1 VRSTG
6 RPAAHGHAAGHPDL
20 PEYEKIRA
28 DPLRARALSS
38 ILHRRMPFHA
48 STAPEYLAAATPAS
62 VSTRGGLSRCNRSLL
77 GIERFDHFAG
87 PARALARR
95 AMR

>member
-1 VRSTG
+1 LG
-6 RPAAHGHAAGHPDL
+6 AAGGAGRAAGPADL
-20 PEYEKIRA
+20 QEYEKIRV
-28 DPLRARALSS
+28 DPLRASVLSS
-38 ILHRRMPFHA
+38 ILHRRMQFHA

-62 VSTRGGLSRCNRSLL
+62 VSTRGLSRSNRSLL
-77 GIERFDHFAG
+77 GIERFDHLTG